1 MIACHR
7 IKRRQL
13 VGQKPKPAAGVFRV
27 KPGVRIKA
35 LMAVIV
41 IVIVIVLMTVF
52 MPRDI
57 ARRAKGNPLAQI
69 KNAGFLGRQK
79 LDHPRACRH

>member
-13 VGQKPKPAAGVFRV
+13 VSQKPKPAAGVFRV

-35 LMAVIV
+35 LMTVIMAVIV
-41 IVIVIVLMTVF
+41 H
-52 MPRDI
+52 MPRHI
-57 ARRAKGNPLAQI
+57 ARRAKGNPLAQS

-79 LDHPRACRH
+79 LNHPRACRH

>member
-13 VGQKPKPAAGVFRV
+13 VSQKPKPAAGVFRV

-35 LMAVIV
+35 LMTVIMA
-41 IVIVIVLMTVF
+41 VIVLMTVF
-52 MPRDI
+52 MPRQI
-57 ARRAKGNPLAQI
+57 ARRAKGNPLAQF